1 MLELSAIR
9 RAIPPRFDRCLFA
22 SGYERRARHAATPTL
37 IRSAEIVVWGF
48 EEHPTAIA
56 RVDNDAHFGTMGAEP
71 IVFSGNDDD
80 AADARSEAF
89 LAVSGHEE
97 PHLLVDISCMTRAW
111 YGALVRTLMRW
122 DGHNHLH
129 VTFSYTYGAYRKPP
143 AKRPLNEIVVP
154 VRGFTGFALPDAP
167 SVLLMGLGF
176 EPGRAMG
183 AFTEIDPTS
192 TRCFYAH
199 PGVDP
204 RFRDD
209 VVRANRDLANHVP
222 SQEWVAYPLFDAFLS
237 FHLLNAACNAL
248 SRRGQVIL
256 TNNGP
261 KLFGLLC
268 FLAAARHRSAS
279 VWRISSGAS
288 GEPTDCDAAGG
299 PVFVTT
305 SWRRVVSDAASSS
318 SEALVGGATL
328 V

>member
-9 RAIPPRFDRCLFA
+9 RAIPPRFDKCVFA
-22 SGYERRARHAATPTL
+22 SGYERRARHAATRGL
-37 IRSAEIVVWGF
+37 IGSAEIVVWGF
-48 EEHPTAIA
+48 QEHPTAIA
-56 RVDNDAHFGTMGAEP
+56 RVDNDAHFEALGAEP
-71 IVFSGNDDD
+71 IVLSGNDDD
-80 AADARSEAF
+80 RADELSEAF
-89 LAVSGHEE
+89 LAVAGQEE

-122 DGHNHLH
+122 EGHDCLH
-129 VTFSYTYGAYRKPP
+129 VTFAYTPGAYRAPP
-143 AKRPLNEIVVP
+143 TERPLNEIVVP
-154 VRGFTGFALPDAP
+154 VRGFTGFALPDSP

-204 RFRDD
+204 KFRDD
-209 VVRANRDLANHVP
+209 VFRANRDLANQVP
-222 SQEWVAYPLFDAFLS
+222 SQDWVAYPLSDAFLS
-237 FHLLNAACNAL
+237 FHLLSAACNAL

-268 FLAAARHRSAS
+268 FLAAARQPSAS

-288 GEPTDCDAAGG
+288 GEPVDCEAASD

-305 SWRRVVSDAASSS
+305 SWRRVVNDAASSS
-318 SEALVGGATL
+318 AEGLVGGAAL